1 MVKIFA
7 LVANR
12 GLLTT
17 YVFLGRY
24 YKLPAETI
32 ATRASASV
40 KITDIDHVFNKP
52 DIMNYS
58 KRKLHKRAK
67 LGTVVNYTLH
77 LPGGPL

>member
-32 ATRASASV
+32 ATIASASV
-40 KITDIDHVFNKP
+40 EITDIDHVFNKP
-52 DIMNYS
+52 DM
-58 KRKLHKRAK
+58 KLQ
-67 LGTVVNYTLH
+67 
-77 LPGGPL
+77 

>member
-17 YVFLGRY
+17 YVFRGRY

-32 ATRASASV
+32 ATIASASV
-40 KITDIDHVFNKP
+40 KITDIDHVLNKP
-52 DIMNYS
+52 DM
-58 KRKLHKRAK
+58 KLR
-67 LGTVVNYTLH
+67 
-77 LPGGPL
+77 

>member
-12 GLLTT
+12 DLLTT

-32 ATRASASV
+32 VTVASASV

-52 DIMNYS
+52 DM
-58 KRKLHKRAK
+58 KLQ
-67 LGTVVNYTLH
+67 
-77 LPGGPL
+77 

>member
-17 YVFLGRY
+17 YAFRY

-32 ATRASASV
+32 ATIASASV

-52 DIMNYS
+52 DM
-58 KRKLHKRAK
+58 KLQ
-67 LGTVVNYTLH
+67 
-77 LPGGPL
+77 